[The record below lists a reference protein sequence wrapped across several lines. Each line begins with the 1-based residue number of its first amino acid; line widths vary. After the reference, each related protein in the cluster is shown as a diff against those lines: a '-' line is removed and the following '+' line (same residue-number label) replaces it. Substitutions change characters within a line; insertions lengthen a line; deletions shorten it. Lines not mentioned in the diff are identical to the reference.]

1 MFSVIKH
8 HDCKVF
14 STKNVYRLF
23 SNRMLLLT
31 VNVYKHVSFTR
42 LMPFKIKA
50 VMSTTM
56 LVMENLSHD
65 TIVTQINFPID
76 VKNKTWNFQNIRD
89 NYKTKASTSH

>member
-1 MFSVIKH
+1 MFSVVKH

-23 SNRMLLLT
+23 SNRMLLLM

-65 TIVTQINFPID
+65 TIFTQINFPID
-76 VKNKTWNFQNIRD
+76 VKNKTWNFQNICD

>member
-1 MFSVIKH
+1 
-8 HDCKVF
+8 
-14 STKNVYRLF
+14 
-23 SNRMLLLT
+23 
-31 VNVYKHVSFTR
+31 
-42 LMPFKIKA
+42 
-50 VMSTTM
+50 MSTTM